1 MLRQCAS
8 ITLVFSLIAL
18 GTSGLLMI
26 FLNSYS
32 FQLQMHP
39 IHKIFGIIMVLAGCL
54 HAYLNFKPIK
64 NYLKNQKVV
73 VLGATLSVGLIFL
86 FVVGMNKPLDTEK
99 IQQIQH
105 IMSQMES
112 QQ

>member
-18 GTSGLLMI
+18 GSSGILMI
-26 FLNSYS
+26 FLNSFS

-39 IHKIFGIIMVLAGCL
+39 VHKIFGIIMVLAGCL
-54 HAYLNFKPIK
+54 HAYMNFKPIK
-64 NYLKNQKVV
+64 NYLKSKKVV
-73 VLGATLSVGLIFL
+73 VLGATLSVVLIFL

-99 IQQIQH
+99 IEQIQD